1 MGPEGIIG
9 RQATEM
15 RRSCTIDTTEKIRLE
30 QNCMTTGV
38 GDFSHGPVSS
48 MNRTYPSDASTACR
62 EDIDHWPCKKNIR
75 LLQLDPSIMHE
86 RSIEIDLL
94 EYLTPPS
101 LVQRLN
107 PEMWQSAWQHVC
119 SENTFLVMQ
128 EQSASDQESGQC
140 PYCTLCSQ
148 WGGGATL
155 IVGQVQTKATN
166 PGLCRRWSSARSNF
180 EGRAVHRNSVTLK

>member
-148 WGGGATL
+148 WAEVPHLLSDKCRQKRQIQGYAEDGPLLAAILKAEQSIGTL
-155 IVGQVQTKATN
+155 S
-166 PGLCRRWSSARSNF
+166 R
-180 EGRAVHRNSVTLK
+180 